1 MLISYYYL
9 IMVALLVAMCLSYF
23 FCKKKL
29 DTKLQLIQKVVSLV
43 LATIFLVRYL
53 WDNEAIQ
60 WTQGLQT
67 SLFSNGFFA
76 CMSMISI
83 WLFYIAILLFVLY
96 PFFNIKYR
104 DFFAKWIATPIV
116 ILNII
121 TFVLTIKGVCGEGAM
136 QTFSVRALIMCF
148 ELAICGLY
156 CFYVWNKDSSFKWS
170 KKDAL
175 VFVFSLLGML
185 IATMPA
191 YAPQFFLGKLND
203 SIIIDNL
210 TFYHRI
216 FLYFAFIIPVTIY
229 FALRKNDTT
238 TNHFALLFLSLGG
251 LITFM
256 AGARFASWLEPAS
269 WPIHLCNT
277 AMYIVPLCLIFKWD
291 KLFYFTF
298 FINVLGAFFAMA
310 MPNTTGNVISYEVI
324 RFWNNHYM
332 AFFMPLLIVA
342 LNIYKRPK
350 LREFIYSSV
359 AFTVYFVLVVFLNS
373 WFTGLGK
380 DVDYFFVNSDFIAE
394 KLGQWAEDLRDYKWS
409 FTISNVKFVFY
420 PLYQFLFWI
429 VYMLLASGMWFL
441 YEQSYNYFDIMI
453 DMSARR
459 KKYKLDM
466 LAIQSKLNGKEITSP
481 MDEKNS
487 DKLILRNFTK
497 RYGKSEVYAV
507 KDVNLEVHGGE
518 IFGFLGPNG
527 AGKSTIIKTI
537 VGIQPI
543 TSGEIEVCGYD
554 AKLQSTMAKKQ
565 IGFVPDHYALYEKL
579 TGREYINYIADLY
592 GVSRADR
599 DARIEKYVTLFEL
612 TGAFDNQ
619 IKTYSHGMKQK
630 IAIMSALVHNPKVW
644 ILDEPLTGLDP
655 NSIFQVKE
663 CMKNHAKEGNIVFF
677 SSHIIDVV
685 ERICDRIGI
694 IKKGQLQ
701 VVKSVQDILNSGE
714 ALEDFYMNI
723 INNNN
728 VEAIKVDKEQL
739 EKDKEEERKDKKHQR
754 EIKKQERLEKKKQK
768 ALQKEQKRK
777 QKLEEKEKVER

>member
-1 MLISYYYL
+1 MLSYYYL
-9 IMVALLVAMCLSYF
+9 IITVLALTLCLTYF
-23 FCKKKL
+23 FCRKLLAKKMSLCLKI
-29 DTKLQLIQKVVSLV
+29 TSLV
-43 LATIFLVRYL
+43 LALVFFIRYL
-53 WDNEAIQ
+53 WGNEAL
-60 WTQGLQT
+60 QGVIALNT
-67 SLFSNGFFA
+67 SLFSNQFFTV
-76 CMSMISI
+76 MSALSM
-83 WLFYIAILLFVLY
+83 WFMYIALLIVILY
-96 PFFNIKYR
+96 PFFDIKYR
-104 DFFAKWIATPIV
+104 NFFVKWIVTPIV
-116 ILNII
+116 ILNVI
-121 TFVLTIKGVCGEGAM
+121 TLSLTISGVCGASIKT
-136 QTFSVRALIMCF
+136 QFSVRALLMCI
-148 ELAICGLY
+148 ELAICIFY
-156 CFYVWNKDSSFKWS
+156 CFYVWSVDKSLKWT
-170 KKDAL
+170 KRQ
-175 VFVFSLLGML
+175 VFVFFASLFAML
-185 IATMPA
+185 VATMPA
-191 YAPQFFLGKLND
+191 YMPELLIGRMNE
-203 SIIIDNL
+203 SIIVDDL
-210 TFYHRI
+210 TIYHRV
-216 FLYFAFIIPVTIY
+216 FLYFSILIPLVIY
-229 FALRKNDTT
+229 FSLRKNDDE
-238 TNHFALLFLSLGG
+238 TNRYALLFLAIGG

-256 AGARFASWLEPAS
+256 AGARFASWLDPAQ

-277 AMYIVPLCLIFKWD
+277 AMYIIPICLIFKWE

-298 FINVLGAFFAMA
+298 FINVLGAFLAMA
-310 MPNTTGNVISYEVI
+310 MPNTVENIASYATI

-332 AFFMPLLIVA
+332 AFFMPLLMVA
-342 LNIYKRPK
+342 LRVYQRPK
-350 LREFIYSSV
+350 LRQFIYSAV
-359 AFTVYFVLVVFLNS
+359 AFTIYFVLVVFLNA

-380 DVDYFFVNSDFIAE
+380 DVDFFFVNTDFIAE
-394 KLGQWAEDLRDYKWS
+394 KLGQWAEDLRDFNTTFY
-409 FTISNVKFVFY
+409 IGGVQFVIY
-420 PLYQFLFWI
+420 PLYQFLFWL
-429 VYMLLASGMWFL
+429 VYMFLSAAMWFL
-441 YEQSYNYFDIMI
+441 YEQSYNYFDLMI

-466 LAIQSKLNGKEITSP
+466 LALESKLGGKEITMP
-481 MDEKNS
+481 IDEKNS
-487 DKLILRNFTK
+487 NKLILRNFTK

-527 AGKSTIIKTI
+527 AGKSTIIKTV

-592 GVSRADR
+592 EVSKEDR
-599 DARIEKYVTLFEL
+599 DERIEKYVKLFEL

-701 VVKSVQDILNSGE
+701 VVKKVQDITDSGE
-714 ALEDFYMNI
+714 PLEDFYMNI
-723 INNNN
+723 INNND
-728 VEAIKVDKEQL
+728 VEAIKVDAEELK
-739 EKDKEEERKDKKHQR
+739 KDKLELEKDKKHQR
-754 EIKKQERLEKKKQK
+754 ELKKLER
-768 ALQKEQKRK
+768 EQKRQLK
-777 QKLEEKEKVER
+777 KFKREQKKNTKE

>member
-9 IMVALLVAMCLSYF
+9 ILVALCLSLCLTYF
-23 FCKKKL
+23 FCRKKINGKISWTL
-29 DTKLQLIQKVVSLV
+29 KIVSLV
-43 LATIFLVRYL
+43 LAGIFFVRYL

-60 WTQGLQT
+60 GVIGLDT

-76 CMSMISI
+76 IVGMLSTWFM
-83 WLFYIAILLFVLY
+83 YVALLMVILY
-96 PFFNIKYR
+96 PFFDIKYR
-104 DFFAKWIATPIV
+104 DFFVKWIVTPI
-116 ILNII
+116 
-121 TFVLTIKGVCGEGAM
+121 FVFCLISFYLEIVAVCG
-136 QTFSVRALIMCF
+136 QTALEKFSIRAFLMCF
-148 ELAICGLY
+148 ELAIVGAY
-156 CFYVWNKDSSFKWS
+156 CFYVWLKNPRQWWT
-170 KKDAL
+170 KKDIF
-175 VFVFSLLGML
+175 VFVLSLLGML

-191 YAPQFFLGKLND
+191 YVPEYLWGKLND
-203 SIIIDNL
+203 SIIIDSL

-216 FLYFAFIIPVTIY
+216 FIYFGFIIPILIY
-229 FALRKNDTT
+229 FLLRKNDTK
-238 TNHFALLFLSLGG
+238 TNHFALLFLALGG
-251 LITFM
+251 LITFT
-256 AGARFASWLEPAS
+256 ASTRFESWLDVAN

-277 AMYIVPLCLIFKWD
+277 AMFIVPLCLIFKWD
-291 KLFYFTF
+291 KVFYFTF

-310 MPNTTGNVISYEVI
+310 MPNTTGNVISYNII

-342 LNIYKRPK
+342 LKIYRRPR

-359 AFTVYFVLVVFLNS
+359 AFTIYFVLVVFLNS
-373 WFTGLGK
+373 WLTGLGK
-380 DVDYFFVNSDFIAE
+380 DVDFFFVNSDFIAE
-394 KLGQWAEDLRDYKWS
+394 KLGQWAEDLRDIRWS
-409 FTISNVKFVFY
+409 FPISGVTFTLY
-420 PLYQFLFWI
+420 PLYQFLFWL
-429 VYMLLASGMWFL
+429 VYMFLAAGMWFL
-441 YEQSYNYFDIMI
+441 YEQSYNYFDLMI

-466 LAIQSKLNGKEITSP
+466 LALESKLNGKEITQP
-481 MDEKNS
+481 MNEQNAN
-487 DKLILRNFTK
+487 KLILRNFTK

-554 AKLQSTMAKKQ
+554 AKLQSTMAKRQ

-592 GVSRADR
+592 EVNKEER
-599 DARIEKYVTLFEL
+599 DKRIEKYVTLFEL
-612 TGAFDNQ
+612 QGAFDNQ

-701 VVKSVQDILNSGE
+701 VVKSVQEIVDSGE
-714 ALEDFYMNI
+714 PLEDFYMNV
-723 INNNN
+723 INNTN
-728 VEAIKVDKEQL
+728 VEAIKVDKTEL
-739 EKDKEEERKDKKHQR
+739 EKDKQELKQEKQR
-754 EIKKQERLEKKKQK
+754 QRQLKKQEREQKKKND
-768 ALQKEQKRK
+768 RC
-777 QKLEEKEKVER
+777 

>member
-1 MLISYYYL
+1 MLVWYYV
-9 IMVALLVAMCLSYF
+9 ITIALAAILCVTYF
-23 FCKKKL
+23 FCRKKL
-29 DTKLQLIQKVVSLV
+29 SKKTDLVLKIISLV
-43 LATIFLVRYL
+43 LAAIFFVRYL

-60 WTQGLQT
+60 WINKLETT
-67 SLFSNGFFA
+67 LFSNAFYTF
-76 CMSMISI
+76 MSAFSI
-83 WLFYIAILLFVLY
+83 WLMYIPLLLLILY
-96 PFFNIKYR
+96 PFFKIKYMN
-104 DFFAKWIATPIV
+104 FFVKWIASPIIV
-116 ILNII
+116 LNLI
-121 TFVLTIKGVCGEGAM
+121 TLSLTITGVCGQVANEV
-136 QTFSVRALIMCF
+136 FSVRALLMCV
-148 ELAICGLY
+148 ELAISVAY
-156 CFYVWNKDSSFKWS
+156 CFYVWQSDPSPKWT
-170 KKDAL
+170 KKDIY
-175 VFVFSLLGML
+175 VFLASLFAML

-191 YAPQFFLGKLND
+191 YMPELLIGRLND
-203 SIIIDNL
+203 SIIVDDL
-210 TFYHRI
+210 TIYHRV
-216 FLYFAFIIPVTIY
+216 FLYFSIIIPVAIY
-229 FALRKNDTT
+229 FSLRKNNDE
-238 TNHFALLFLSLGG
+238 TNRYALLFLAIGG

-256 AGARFASWLEPAS
+256 AGARFASWLDPAQ

-277 AMYIVPLCLIFKWD
+277 AMYIVPICLIFKWE

-298 FINVLGAFFAMA
+298 FINVLGAFLAMA
-310 MPNTTGNVISYEVI
+310 MPNTVENITSYATI

-332 AFFMPLLIVA
+332 AFFMPLLMVA
-342 LNIYKRPK
+342 LRVYQRPK
-350 LREFIYSSV
+350 LRQFIYSAV
-359 AFTVYFVLVVFLNS
+359 AFTIYFVLVVFLNA

-380 DVDYFFVNSDFIAE
+380 NVDFFFVNSDFIAE
-394 KLGQWAEDLRDYKWS
+394 KLGQWAEDLRDFETS
-409 FTISNVKFVFY
+409 FYLGGVQFVIY
-420 PLYQFLFWI
+420 PLYQFLFWL
-429 VYMLLASGMWFL
+429 VYMFLSAGMWFL
-441 YEQSYNYFDIMI
+441 YEQSYNYFDLMI

-466 LAIQSKLNGKEITSP
+466 LALESKLKGKELTMPI
-481 MDEKNS
+481 DEKNS
-487 DKLILRNFTK
+487 NKLILRNFTK

-527 AGKSTIIKTI
+527 AGKSTIIKTV

-554 AKLQSTMAKKQ
+554 AKLQPTMAKKQ

-592 GVSRADR
+592 EVSKEDR
-599 DARIEKYVTLFEL
+599 DARIEKYVKLFEL

-701 VVKSVQDILNSGE
+701 VVKKVQDIIDSGE
-714 ALEDFYMNI
+714 PLEDFYMNI

-728 VEAIKVDKEQL
+728 VEAIKVDAEELK
-739 EKDKEEERKDKKHQR
+739 KDKLELEKDKKHQKELR
-754 EIKKQERLEKKKQK
+754 KLER
-768 ALQKEQKRK
+768 EQKRNLRK
-777 QKLEEKEKVER
+777 MKKEKKTKE